1 MPVVT
6 VNVPDPKPDPL
17 LKQLVKEFAGIAKTL
32 RSAPKAAPSQGS
44 EKSVTVI
51 LKQQD
56 ALVKTLERMMG
67 MMAKMHKPK
76 AQGMDMASFRSA
88 MSGVAD
94 DLKSAIKS
102 AYKPAASRP
111 NITVKPEVKVNLGP
125 LNKRLSEIEQAQ
137 ANGMKRGRN
146 RTFGSNF

>member
-102 AYKPAASRP
+102 AYKPAKAP
-111 NITVKPEVKVNLGP
+111 HVIVNPEVKVSMKGVAREFAKAQTEQLSRKPLG
-125 LNKRLSEIEQAQ
+125 LRF
-137 ANGMKRGRN
+137 
-146 RTFGSNF
+146 RTQGSNY

>member
-32 RSAPKAAPSQGS
+32 RSAPKPAQQS

-76 AQGMDMASFRSA
+76 SQGMDMASFRSA

-102 AYKPAASRP
+102 AYKPSTSRP